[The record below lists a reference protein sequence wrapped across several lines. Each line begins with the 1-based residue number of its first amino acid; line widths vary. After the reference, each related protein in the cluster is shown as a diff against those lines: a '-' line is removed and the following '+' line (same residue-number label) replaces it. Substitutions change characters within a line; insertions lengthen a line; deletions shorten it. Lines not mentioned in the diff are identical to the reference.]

1 MKNFIIALAAVA
13 LATPVLAQDRPALKD
28 TKDKASYSIGLSIG
42 TQLKQRQSNL
52 NGEALAA
59 GMRDGFTGTKPLL
72 SETEMQQTM
81 DTFQKDMMKTES
93 ESAQKNAA
101 EGEKFLAEN
110 KSKAGVKTTASG
122 LQYKVEKGGSGA
134 APKETDQATVNYR
147 GTLINGTE
155 FDSSYSRGK
164 PATFGVNQVI
174 PGWTEAL
181 KMMKPG
187 AKYQLFVPANLAYG
201 KNSPGGAIG
210 PNSALIFE
218 VELISV
224 QPSGSPSAS
233 PSSSR

>member
-1 MKNFIIALAAVA
+1 M
-13 LATPVLAQDRPALKD
+13 
-28 TKDKASYSIGLSIG
+28 
-42 TQLKQRQSNL
+42 
-52 NGEALAA
+52 
-59 GMRDGFTGTKPLL
+59 GTKPLL

-110 KSKAGVKTTASG
+110 KSKPGVKTTASG

-210 PNSALIFE
+210 PNSTLIFE